1 MRTLCP
7 LPTIQVNLGRLT
19 LSQNSLLILRLAL
32 NDDCVRHAIAGIDPG
47 HRPERSA
54 LLEAHEFLSGA
65 GSTAAVWTVFLA
77 LTALHMYANVRAVR
91 VLEVRTLNAARLE
104 GLLAHFSVTAR
115 SMSTSAD
122 PASSFCKHHA
132 FNATAAA

>member
-77 LTALHMYANVRAVR
+77 LTAL
-91 VLEVRTLNAARLE
+91 NAARLE

>member
-1 MRTLCP
+1 VLVRTLCP

-77 LTALHMYANVRAVR
+77 LTAL
-91 VLEVRTLNAARLE
+91 NAARLE